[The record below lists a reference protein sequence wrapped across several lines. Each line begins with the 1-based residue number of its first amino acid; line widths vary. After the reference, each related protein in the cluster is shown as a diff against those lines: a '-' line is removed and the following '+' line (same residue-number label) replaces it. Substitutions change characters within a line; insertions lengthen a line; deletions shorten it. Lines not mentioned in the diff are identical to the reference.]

1 MERYGFNRENVRNIF
16 LEKNGVGEGMLS
28 QAISDGWN
36 INGVTQTSKTRSEN
50 YYHLGLDIQQGNFM
64 IYSKIDNYDELCQE
78 LVAHTVEFNNQEPK
92 ICPKEKVKEVIGHS
106 PDLAD
111 SLAWAYYGSKNN
123 KVETFTRRFRIAT
136 I

>member
-1 MERYGFNRENVRNIF
+1 
-16 LEKNGVGEGMLS
+16 MLS

-78 LVAHTVEFNNQEPK
+78 LVVHTVEFNNQEPK
-92 ICPKEKVKEVIGHS
+92 ICPKEKVKEYIGHS
-106 PDLAD
+106 PDLSD
-111 SLAWAYYGSKNN
+111 SLAWAYAASKSIKPNVV
-123 KVETFTRRFRIAT
+123 KSRFRIAT